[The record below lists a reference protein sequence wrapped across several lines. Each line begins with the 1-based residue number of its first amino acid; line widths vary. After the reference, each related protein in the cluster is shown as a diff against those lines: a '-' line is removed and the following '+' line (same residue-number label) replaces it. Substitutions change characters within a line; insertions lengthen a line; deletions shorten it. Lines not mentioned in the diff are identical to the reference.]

1 MPTDFKNCYETLG
14 LTPDADWRL
23 VQSTYRQLLIR
34 WHPDRHQENK
44 VTADHAKQHFI
55 SLSTSFN
62 ALRDFQRQHKRLPLQ
77 SEIDPAVSETS
88 RSYPND
94 GPHVGHRPDTGSAA
108 SNKPTRHAAELQRE
122 RLKERRRNT
131 PAFDLSDEQ
140 LMDAS
145 LVKAGSRPSFK
156 EKLQKIRSMRRAM
169 TGLAIALV
177 LLLAVL
183 IFFILDNSNS
193 NRRHNE
199 AKRIVIENGPSEF
212 TMAPEDILRGR
223 TSK

>member
-122 RLKERRRNT
+122 RLKERRRNA

-145 LVKAGSRPSFK
+145 LVKEGGLAP
-156 EKLQKIRSMRRAM
+156 KLQGEASKNTIDAARDDRSCHS
-169 TGLAIALV
+169 TGSIAGCTD
-177 LLLAVL
+177 
-183 IFFILDNSNS
+183 IFYP
-193 NRRHNE
+193 RQ
-199 AKRIVIENGPSEF
+199 
-212 TMAPEDILRGR
+212 
-223 TSK
+223 